1 MSSTPEHEIS
11 GGNVFADL
19 GLADADNHQL
29 KARLVS
35 RIAEVMKKRDLN
47 QVQTATILGIGQPD
61 VSKLLKGHFEKFS
74 AERLMRFLTDLGCAV
89 DIVIWSD
96 DRQQATDTI
105 RLHATAQPS

>member
-11 GGNVFADL
+11 GGNVFVDL

-47 QVQTATILGIGQPD
+47 QVQTAAILGIGQPD

-96 DRQQATDTI
+96 DRQHATDTI